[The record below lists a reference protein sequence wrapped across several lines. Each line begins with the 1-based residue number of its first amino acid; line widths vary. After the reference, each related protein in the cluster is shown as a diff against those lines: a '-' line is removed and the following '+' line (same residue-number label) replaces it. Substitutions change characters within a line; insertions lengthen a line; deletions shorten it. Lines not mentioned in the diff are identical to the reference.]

1 MAKARKWLKYTPWK
15 RGIAY
20 VYGRNSRFDN
30 ISENEMLFA
39 LLVWVGMPRAYAY
52 SLAFPDSKADAVSVP
67 QLASRL
73 MQSWGMRSFFKELAE
88 KEKSMAFRYPKD
100 IEDAKHPYGC

>member
-1 MAKARKWLKYTPWK
+1 MAKARKWLKNTPWR
-15 RGIAY
+15 RGLDF
-20 VYGRNSRFDN
+20 VYGRRYKT

-52 SLAFPDSKADAVSVP
+52 SLAFPDSKADAASVP
-67 QLASRL
+67 QLACRL
-73 MQSWGMRSFFKELAE
+73 MQSWDMRAFFKELAA
-88 KEKSMAFRYPKD
+88 KEKGIAFRYPKD